1 MWEIFFVLRQTI
13 FQSQPN
19 DFSISGERFSVL
31 RQVIFR
37 SLCGGF
43 PFCSGRF
50 WNLPTTFSS
59 FSMCF
64 QPVSSPTVIG
74 FERDLH
80 AVGACS
86 KSSSKKWNAPT
97 ACKSRSKPITV
108 GEETGWK
115 HIEKL
120 ENVVGKFQNRPL
132 QNGKPPHRER
142 KITCRRTEN
151 RSPEIEKSFG

>member
-64 QPVSSPTVIG
+64 QPVPSPTVIG

-80 AVGACS
+80 GVGAFHFFDDDLLH
-86 KSSSKKWNAPT
+86 AFFFFRID
-97 ACKSRSKPITV
+97 AEV
-108 GEETGWK
+108 QF
-115 HIEKL
+115 
-120 ENVVGKFQNRPL
+120 VVYL
-132 QNGKPPHRER
+132 
-142 KITCRRTEN
+142 
-151 RSPEIEKSFG
+151 

>member
-13 FQSQPN
+13 FQSQQN

-80 AVGACS
+80 AVGAFHFFDDDLLH
-86 KSSSKKWNAPT
+86 ALFFFRIDT
-97 ACKSRSKPITV
+97 EV
-108 GEETGWK
+108 QF
-115 HIEKL
+115 
-120 ENVVGKFQNRPL
+120 VVYL
-132 QNGKPPHRER
+132 
-142 KITCRRTEN
+142 
-151 RSPEIEKSFG
+151 